1 MFCKNCGAPLTP
13 GKRFCSRCG
22 TAVEAEASVTLEAR
36 VDLTPEAAAPNEQ
49 AASNPVQ
56 DSSYA
61 QPAAQAAPNGQP
73 TAGAQPA
80 TNPAQAAPNGQP
92 TTDAQPATNSAQAAP
107 NGQPTSGAQYT
118 QNAQFA
124 QNSQTPPQMT
134 WQEWQSWQNWQNA
147 QNTKDTRGASASISD
162 GLQRM
167 QESDS
172 FVFRSLGLTLK
183 TLFSKPIQLWG
194 LSLLSVILN
203 TCAKLL
209 CSIPP
214 ILGMSVSR
222 TLSAGMNCVFLDAY
236 NGKEVNSKQ
245 IFSGFSSG
253 KSFFRVAGGMLW
265 KSFWLLI
272 WGLLLVIPPV
282 GIAALIYKGISYS
295 FTSYILLKKQDISP
309 LDALKRSMQ
318 LTKGYKGKIFVTYL
332 LVAAAYLLIALISFL
347 FALIPY
353 IGIVIA
359 ALIFIVVG
367 ILSPLFFG
375 VLQAAMFTE
384 VLRLEK
390 VQDIEL

>member
-13 GKRFCSRCG
+13 EKRFCSRCG
-22 TAVEAEASVTLEAR
+22 TAVETESSAALEAK
-36 VDLTPEAAAPNEQ
+36 VNLTPETAAPASDAAQTSNAQATSNEQ
-49 AASNPVQ
+49 TAPN
-56 DSSYA
+56 
-61 QPAAQAAPNGQP
+61 AQAAPNTQTTP
-73 TAGAQPA
+73 NEQTVPNAQAMPN
-80 TNPAQAAPNGQP
+80 TQAAPN
-92 TTDAQPATNSAQAAP
+92 
-107 NGQPTSGAQYT
+107 
-118 QNAQFA
+118 A
-124 QNSQTPPQMT
+124 QNPQTPPQMT

-147 QNTKDTRGASASISD
+147 QNTGNTKGASASISD

-194 LSLLSVILN
+194 LSLLGVILN
-203 TCAKLL
+203 VCANLL
-209 CSIPP
+209 CSVPP

-222 TLSAGMNCVFLDAY
+222 TLSAGMDCVFLDAY
-236 NGKEVNSKQ
+236 NGKEVNAKQ

-265 KSFWLLI
+265 KSLWLII

-282 GIAALIYKGISYS
+282 GIAVLIYKGISYS
-295 FTSYILLKKQDISP
+295 FTSYILLKKPDISP
-309 LDALKRSMQ
+309 LDAIKRSMQ

-332 LVAAAYLLIALISFL
+332 LVAAAFLLIALISFL
-347 FALIPY
+347 FGLIPY
-353 IGIVIA
+353 IGILIA
-359 ALIFIVVG
+359 ALISIVVG

-390 VQDIEL
+390 VEDIEL

>member
-13 GKRFCSRCG
+13 EKRFCSRCG
-22 TAVEAEASVTLEAR
+22 TAVEPETPVTLEAK
-36 VDLTPEAAAPNEQ
+36 VELTPN
-49 AASNPVQ
+49 STPVTP
-56 DSSYA
+56 DA
-61 QPAAQAAPNGQP
+61 QP
-73 TAGAQPA
+73 TAAVQQTAPNPDQTTPTAAVQQTAPSPDQTTSNAQPTA
-80 TNPAQAAPNGQP
+80 AVQQTAPSPDQTAPN
-92 TTDAQPATNSAQAAP
+92 
-107 NGQPTSGAQYT
+107 AQYT
-118 QNAQFA
+118 QNAQA
-124 QNSQTPPQMT
+124 APNAQYTQAAPSQNSQTPPQMT

-147 QNTKDTRGASASISD
+147 QNTKSSSINVSD
-162 GLQRM
+162 GIQRM

-209 CSIPP
+209 CSVPP
-214 ILGMSVSR
+214 ILGMSVSK

-265 KSFWLLI
+265 RLLWLVI

-282 GIAALIYKGISYS
+282 GIAVLIYKGLSYS
-295 FTSYILLKKQDISP
+295 FTPYILLKKQDISP

-359 ALIFIVVG
+359 ALISIVVG

-375 VLQAAMFTE
+375 VLRAAMFTE
-384 VLRLEK
+384 VLHLEK
-390 VQDIEL
+390 IEDIEL

>member
-13 GKRFCSRCG
+13 EKRFCSRCG
-22 TAVEAEASVTLEAR
+22 TAVETPVTQQEIKE
-36 VDLTPEAAAPNEQ
+36 DLTPNAAP
-49 AASNPVQ
+49 AMP
-56 DSSYA
+56 DA
-61 QPAAQAAPNGQP
+61 QPTAETQQAAPNPEQTAPDAQP
-73 TAGAQPA
+73 TAETQ
-80 TNPAQAAPNGQP
+80 QAAQNPEQ
-92 TTDAQPATNSAQAAP
+92 TAP
-107 NGQPTSGAQYT
+107 NAQYT
-118 QNAQFA
+118 QNAQSA
-124 QNSQTPPQMT
+124 PSQNPQTTPQMT

-147 QNTKDTRGASASISD
+147 QNAKSSSIHVSD
-162 GLQRM
+162 GIQRM

-194 LSLLSVILN
+194 LSLLGVILN

-209 CSIPP
+209 CSVPP
-214 ILGMSVSR
+214 ILGMSVSK
-222 TLSAGMNCVFLDAY
+222 TLSAGMDCVFLDAY

-253 KSFFRVAGGMLW
+253 KSFLRVAGGMLW
-265 KSFWLLI
+265 RLLWLVI

-282 GIAALIYKGISYS
+282 GIAVLIYKGLSYS
-295 FTSYILLKKQDISP
+295 FTPYILLKKQDISP

-332 LVAAAYLLIALISFL
+332 LVAAAYLLIALISFQ

-359 ALIFIVVG
+359 DLISIVVA

-384 VLRLEK
+384 VLHLEK
-390 VQDIEL
+390 VEDIEL